1 MINNHHL
8 SKKQEEIISY
18 LIAKTD
24 CNHRSLPSI
33 KQMSLDLK
41 ISTANLREHIAFLK
55 TIGVLEAKP
64 RNGIRLLDYQLTPA
78 LAKSLFF
85 AVKLDK
91 DVFNKYSD
99 IRNHL
104 EKSFFIE
111 ASKCLTSRDNEQL
124 KLLVTRA
131 KEKLLRDP
139 IQIPHQEHREFH
151 LQIYRPLNN
160 IFLIGMLEAYWDTY
174 EMIGLDVYA
183 DLSYLKKV
191 WDYHQMILE
200 RLADRD
206 YQAGYELLIDH
217 MELIFSR

>member
-1 MINNHHL
+1 MIDDHHL
-8 SKKQEEIISY
+8 TKKQEEIISY

-24 CNHRSLPSI
+24 RNNWSLPSI
-33 KQMSLDLK
+33 KQMSLDLN

-64 RNGIRLLDYQLTPA
+64 HNGIRFLDYQFTPA
-78 LAKSLFF
+78 VAKSLYY
-85 AVKLDK
+85 AVKRDK
-91 DVFNKYSD
+91 DVFIKYSD
-99 IRNHL
+99 VRNHL

-111 ASKCLTSRDNEQL
+111 ASKSLTSKDTEKL
-124 KLLVTRA
+124 KLFVTRA

-139 IQIPHQEHREFH
+139 IQIPHHEHREFH

-160 IFLIGMLEAYWDTY
+160 IFLIGLLEAYWDTY
-174 EMIGLDVYA
+174 EMIGLDVYT
-183 DLSYLKKV
+183 DLNYLKKV

-200 RLADRD
+200 RLIDRD
-206 YQAGYELLIDH
+206 YEAGYILLIDH